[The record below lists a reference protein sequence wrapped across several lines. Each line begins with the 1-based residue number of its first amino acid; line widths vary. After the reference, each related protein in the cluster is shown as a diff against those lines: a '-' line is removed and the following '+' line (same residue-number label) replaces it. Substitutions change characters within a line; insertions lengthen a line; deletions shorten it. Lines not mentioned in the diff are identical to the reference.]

1 MRPAKLS
8 KAQLLS
14 HCAVVFKQHGYH
26 GSSMQMLAAACG
38 LSKGAF
44 YYHYTN
50 KEDLL
55 RDLLDQVHRQLKA
68 SIFPLATQPNLSLS
82 QRFEQMHQ
90 AAIALFTHGES
101 GCLMAII
108 SIDALYTM
116 PTVLPTIQ
124 LFFQDWQHCMLQL
137 YSERYPQRQATALA
151 KQSIA
156 DYEGAIL
163 MYRLT
168 QDLDYIELLKQR
180 ILSQLTALPQ
190 LSTP

>member
-1 MRPAKLS
+1 MRPVKLS

-26 GSSMQMLAAACG
+26 GSSMQMLADACG

-44 YYHYTN
+44 YYHYSN

-55 RDLLDQVHRQLKA
+55 RDLLDQVHSQLKSNLF
-68 SIFPLATQPNLSLS
+68 SIVTQSELSLK

-90 AAIALFTHGES
+90 AAITLFTHGET

-108 SIDALYTM
+108 SIEALYTL
-116 PTVLPTIQ
+116 PAVLPTIQ
-124 LFFQDWQHCMLQL
+124 LFFQDWQHCMQQL
-137 YSERYPQRQATALA
+137 YIERYPAAQAMALA
-151 KQSIA
+151 KQSVA

-168 QDLDYIELLKQR
+168 QDIDYIELLKQR
-180 ILSQLTALPQ
+180 ILSQLTAVPQ
-190 LSTP
+190 LSTS